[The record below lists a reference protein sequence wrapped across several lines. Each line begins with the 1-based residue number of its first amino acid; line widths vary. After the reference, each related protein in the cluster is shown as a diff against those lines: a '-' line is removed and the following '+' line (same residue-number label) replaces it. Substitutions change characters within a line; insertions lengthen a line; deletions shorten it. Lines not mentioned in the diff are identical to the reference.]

1 MYVYGRGGST
11 SEEGQGAAPPK
22 SLRVKKAVA
31 VSEHAEE
38 KITAHKEKAEG
49 IAGGPKVTAKNKYE
63 AQEKYFKGQHD
74 GRGSSE
80 E

>member
-1 MYVYGRGGST
+1 M
-11 SEEGQGAAPPK
+11 
-22 SLRVKKAVA
+22 KKAVA